1 MRAEQNKINKRD
13 QRDPRE
19 QQDWG
24 RLLMNEER
32 RQARKLSKVGGG
44 GAGVAVA
51 PGGAVFGCAG
61 ACAEGEE
68 QEVAQVEVGREKARK
83 CEFLL

>member
-1 MRAEQNKINKRD
+1 MHLEALLPMRAEQNKINKRD

-32 RQARKLSKVGGG
+32 TQARKLSKVGGG

-61 ACAEGEE
+61 ASVCGGGGAGGG
-68 QEVAQVEVGREKARK
+68 ASGGGT
-83 CEFLL
+83 